1 MMSYFESL
9 KASLFSPD
17 FLKDAFER
25 ATKTALQAA
34 SLVIGQQ
41 VGGFDLFTVNGPTL
55 AGFAAGGFIISLA
68 TSIAS
73 ALLGGTISPASLVK
87 EPQDY

>member
-1 MMSYFESL
+1 MGYFESL
-9 KASLFSPD
+9 KNTLFSPE

-34 SLVIGQQ
+34 SLVVGQQ

-55 AGFAAGGFIISLA
+55 AGFAAGGFILSFA

-73 ALLGGTISPASLVK
+73 ALFAGRISPASLVK
-87 EPQDY
+87 PADY

>member
-1 MMSYFESL
+1 MSYLDTL
-9 KASLFSPD
+9 KLTLFSPS

-41 VGGFDLFTVNGPTL
+41 VGGFDLLTVNGPTL

-87 EPQDY
+87 DSEG

>member
-1 MMSYFESL
+1 MSYLESL
-9 KASLFSPD
+9 KATLFNTE

-55 AGFAAGGFIISLA
+55 AGFAAAGFIISLA
-68 TSIAS
+68 TSVAS

-87 EPQDY
+87 DSEG

>member
-1 MMSYFESL
+1 M
-9 KASLFSPD
+9 
-17 FLKDAFER
+17 
-25 ATKTALQAA
+25 
-34 SLVIGQQ
+34 VIGQQ
-41 VGGFDLFTVNGPTL
+41 VGGFDLLTVNGPTL

-87 EPQDY
+87 DSEG